1 MLNFKVRTYN
11 PEKETPENS
20 IFILSR
26 GRNAGKPLFEPC
38 PNCFILYCNDQ
49 EERENLYWTFFTLW
63 KNGFF
68 HPYLCG
74 SVIEMLRLFEFKKI
88 LQNFI
93 IPSVAKMQEN
103 TKILSD
109 IKAVYQLEQKFT
121 QQLKQLNDLRNA
133 LVQKYYYKI

>member
-1 MLNFKVRTYN
+1 M
-11 PEKETPENS
+11 
-20 IFILSR
+20 LSR
-26 GRNAGKPLFEPC
+26 GHNAGKPLFEPC

-49 EERENLYWTFFTLW
+49 EERENLYWIFFTLW

-93 IPSVAKMQEN
+93 IPSLSKMQEN
-103 TKILSD
+103 GKILSD
-109 IKAVYQLEQKFT
+109 IKAVCQLEQKFT

>member
-1 MLNFKVRTYN
+1 MTNFKVRTYN
-11 PEKETPENS
+11 SEKETPENAL
-20 IFILSR
+20 FILSR
-26 GRNAGKPLFEPC
+26 GHNAGKPLFEPC
-38 PNCFILYCNDQ
+38 ANCFILYCNDQ

-93 IPSVAKMQEN
+93 IPSLAKMQEN
-103 TKILSD
+103 GKILSD

-121 QQLKQLNDLRNA
+121 EQLKQLNDLRSV
-133 LVQKYYYKI
+133 LVRKYYFEI

>member
-1 MLNFKVRTYN
+1 MTNFKVRTYN
-11 PEKETPENS
+11 SEKATPENA

-26 GRNAGKPLFEPC
+26 GHNAGKPLFEPG

-93 IPSVAKMQEN
+93 IPSLAKMQEN
-103 TKILSD
+103 AKILSD

-121 QQLKQLNDLRNA
+121 EQLKQLNELRSV
-133 LVQKYYYKI
+133 LVRKYYFKI

>member
-1 MLNFKVRTYN
+1 MANFKVRTYN
-11 PEKETPENS
+11 SEKETPENA

-26 GRNAGKPLFEPC
+26 GHNAGKPLFEPC
-38 PNCFILYCNDQ
+38 PNCFILYCNDK

>member
-1 MLNFKVRTYN
+1 MTNFKVRTYN
-11 PEKETPENS
+11 SEKETPENAL
-20 IFILSR
+20 FILSR
-26 GRNAGKPLFEPC
+26 GHNAGKPLFEPC
-38 PNCFILYCNDQ
+38 PNCFILYCKDQ

-93 IPSVAKMQEN
+93 IPSLAKMQEN
-103 TKILSD
+103 AKILSD

-121 QQLKQLNDLRNA
+121 EQLKQLNDLRSI
-133 LVQKYYYKI
+133 LVRKYYFQI